1 MEREFSG
8 GLVVRTLH
16 FHFRGTDLIPGW
28 GIKIPYAVLPGRKK
42 KKKKI
47 TNGEEEVP
55 DWGKAGSHGLQNSRG
70 DHDLS
75 RSQLGVQKNQRY

>member
-42 KKKKI
+42 KKKKK
-47 TNGEEEVP
+47 VP
-55 DWGKAGSHGLQNSRG
+55 MEKK
-70 DHDLS
+70 
-75 RSQLGVQKNQRY
+75 RSQIGERQAAMDYRTAEGTMT